1 MASFEDLALK
11 YVLSDGDDN
20 DSPLQAAT
28 AIESAANRLAVGQ
41 WVVSINRWMTNPDD
55 TADDDLISRAKALEF
70 LARTLEFLKRSSLK
84 PDQVKLLVGFFN
96 SLFSSDHRAGM
107 SASSRALKQLTAMD
121 GFRPS
126 LGSEIIMSVVKLG
139 DDFKRQTPATR
150 LEIYDLVLNLLSNP
164 LVAEDLAYQHG
175 NSCGFMTALVGVCRS
190 ERDPQNLMKWFEIL
204 RLFLQNF
211 LPAKEVLTEVFTA
224 FSDYFP
230 ITLRASIT
238 PSGITVD
245 DLKGAVRAC
254 FASHYRIA
262 EMTIPFLLNKLDQ
275 GDAVTVTVKVDILLT
290 LEACLAQYEHTA
302 QGVVPYANQ
311 IWASLKYEVRN
322 GEIRDTIDATLKAI
336 GTLAKRLPEA
346 DLRTFFSAAWRDL
359 GDDLSNATYTIILI
373 VSRDR
378 HASHYHYTE
387 TNETESHQADI
398 LALLNSLLQV
408 RSALTDVTGES
419 VNLKDELF
427 GDQLFEDGYARIWDS
442 GAGPYVLAKAMD
454 GMASLASQRT
464 GGPNPQLICSQQVCE
479 KIFRWLALPSII
491 YPLEGKSL
499 VQNASEEDSL
509 AICNAATTAL
519 RRAVPSIRLGFNNWC
534 LIFCHKATLLNAVA
548 LRLARIGCSA
558 TVRIGSPW
566 LNSLVLINGF
576 LQGLHGLLKEAPVY
590 WIAILDAIHMAILR
604 SADTLAVLLSGKD
617 SMSIPGDRATSG
629 QPWIT
634 GIDNYIQGLPQ
645 IDLDQLGD
653 LNLALK
659 SLGDLEGD
667 AVSSFKQFQGYSI
680 HVVAQLYRRFTSIK
694 SGFGASSLIDA
705 PHDNVIG
712 LSTDFRLDSSDEV
725 EQQDRFLYQLARM
738 ATSVMRSLSEDIQQE
753 LELVL
758 ETSVMFHGKG
768 SESESA
774 NFRSQVSQSFQTDN
788 QGYRITFSPA
798 DDYRTAP
805 LGLGILQGLWPGALS
820 TINPLQTIV
829 PLCEILMKSPTQ
841 CAGSRRIALDAA
853 LATLSNKSSDK
864 QMSAEGCSAALN
876 ALADGYTQVNRG
888 AAIDS
893 PDVPTRLAI
902 FKSVLHFLA
911 GDIARYRPTGA
922 HNWLLRIICDTAP
935 SEITIGRQLAQC
947 FGILVSP
954 KECLT
959 KPNHAHLKPF
969 RGQWIYQET
978 VRPYFDRCFPSPS
991 SGTDQGGQDD
1001 RCATNRSV
1009 AIFAIL
1015 RHLKYNDYSS
1025 DADQIVRVVIRSL
1038 ATFGVS
1044 DDINAV
1050 MTVLCQLLEHEPE
1063 RLKEHLT
1070 ALVTNTMAVYKMARS
1085 VDSSLLI
1092 SQGPGK
1098 STITRSDAGSRAA
1111 VVATALLGSAAA
1123 MRGTEVASI
1132 DWKGVNQRQGRRCSR
1147 QRVPLDKQKETNKA
1161 PRGPTYLIS
1170 FGGGPLIH
1178 DSLLHKRDPVGED
1191 GVYHGVDSHSDS
1203 SVVLGVLEAELVVP
1217 GEAGAGDDEGRVAE
1231 DQSRVD

>member
-1 MASFEDLALK
+1 MASFDDLALK

-28 AIESAANRLAVGQ
+28 AIENAANRLAVGQ
-41 WVVSINRWMTNPDD
+41 WVASINRWMTSPDD

-70 LARTLEFLKRSSLK
+70 LARTLEFLKRTSLK

-96 SLFSSDHRAGM
+96 SLFSSDHRAGI
-107 SASSRALKQLTAMD
+107 SASSRALKQLASME

-126 LGSEIIMSVVKLG
+126 LGSEVMMSVAKLG
-139 DDFKRQTPATR
+139 DDFKRQAPATR
-150 LEIYDLVLNLLSNP
+150 LEIYDLVLGLLNNS

-175 NSCGFMTALVGVCRS
+175 SSCGFMTALVDVCRS

-211 LPAKEVLTEVFTA
+211 SPAKEVLSEVFKA

-230 ITLRASIT
+230 ITLRASVT

-262 EMTIPFLLNKLDQ
+262 ELAIPFLLNKLDQ
-275 GDAVTVTVKVDILLT
+275 GDAVTVTIKVDILLT
-290 LEACLAQYEHTA
+290 LEACLAQYEHVA

-336 GTLAKRLPEA
+336 ATLAKRLPEP

-359 GDDLSNATYTIILI
+359 GEDLSNATYTSQAGQLI
-373 VSRDR
+373 TSIAA
-378 HASHYHYTE
+378 ASPTSFSLVAE
-387 TNETESHQADI
+387 TAMPHITTTLRQTKSESHQADI

-408 RSALTDVTGES
+408 RSALADVAGENE
-419 VNLKDELF
+419 NLKDDLF
-427 GDQLFEDGYARIWDS
+427 GDQLFEDGYARTWDS
-442 GAGPYVLAKAMD
+442 GAGPHVLAKAMD

-464 GGPNPQLICSQQVCE
+464 SGPNPQLICSQQVCE

-491 YPLEGKSL
+491 YPLEGKIL

-519 RRAVPSIRLGFNNWC
+519 VRAVPLYPPGFQQLVFAFLSSIPELLEN
-534 LIFCHKATLLNAVA
+534 KQADSADKSTLLNEVA

-558 TVRIGSPW
+558 TVRLGPPL
-566 LNSLVLINGF
+566 LNFVVLINGL
-576 LQGLHGLLKEAPVY
+576 LQGLHSLLKESPVY

-604 SADTLAVLLSGKD
+604 STDTLAVLLTSKEAIP
-617 SMSIPGDRATSG
+617 IPGDKANND
-629 QPWIT
+629 QQWIT
-634 GIDNYIQGLPQ
+634 GIEKHIRGLAR

-653 LNLALK
+653 LDLTLRNLE
-659 SLGDLEGD
+659 DLERD
-667 AVSSFKQFQGYSI
+667 AGSSYKQFQGYSI
-680 HVVAQLYRRFTSIK
+680 HVVAQLYRRFTSIRP
-694 SGFGASSLIDA
+694 ASSDSPLMDA
-705 PHDNVIG
+705 SVDKVIG
-712 LSTDFRLDSSDEV
+712 LSTDFRLESHDEV
-725 EQQDRFLYQLARM
+725 QQQDRFLYQLARM
-738 ATSVMRSLSEDIQQE
+738 ATSVMRSLSESAQQE
-753 LELVL
+753 LDLVL
-758 ETSVMFHGKG
+758 ETSVMFHGKDD
-768 SESESA
+768 ESGRAE
-774 NFRSQVSQSFQTDN
+774 FRSQVSRSFQTDSHGN
-788 QGYRITFSPA
+788 RMMFSAA
-798 DDYRTAP
+798 DDYRTVP
-805 LGLGILQGLWPGALS
+805 LGLGILQGLWPGTLM
-820 TINPLQTIV
+820 TINPLWTMM

-853 LATLSNKSSDK
+853 LAILSNKSSDK
-864 QMSAEGCSAALN
+864 HISAEEWSSVLN
-876 ALADGYTQVNRG
+876 GLADGYAQVTRG
-888 AAIDS
+888 AATDS

-902 FKSVLHFLA
+902 FKSILHFLA
-911 GDIARYRPTGA
+911 GDVARYRPTRA

-978 VRPYFDRCFPSPS
+978 VRPYFDRCLPSPP
-991 SGTDQGGQDD
+991 SGTDQSGQDD

-1015 RHLKYNDYSS
+1015 RHLKYNEYSS

-1044 DDINAV
+1044 DDIHAV
-1050 MTVLCQLLEHEPE
+1050 MTVLCQVLEHEPE
-1063 RLKEHLT
+1063 RLKEHLA
-1070 ALVTNTMAVYKMARS
+1070 ALVTNTMAVYKMARN

-1098 STITRSDAGSRAA
+1098 TTTTRSDAGKCRHS
-1111 VVATALLGSAAA
+1111 ALTF
-1123 MRGTEVASI
+1123 MRQLPGCFEPRYLLPHRVS
-1132 DWKGVNQRQGRRCSR
+1132 VLQG
-1147 QRVPLDKQKETNKA
+1147 L
-1161 PRGPTYLIS
+1161 
-1170 FGGGPLIH
+1170 
-1178 DSLLHKRDPVGED
+1178 SLACGDPVR
-1191 GVYHGVDSHSDS
+1191 GVRALAIS
-1203 SVVLGVLEAELVVP
+1203 
-1217 GEAGAGDDEGRVAE
+1217 GRKAW
-1231 DQSRVD
+1231 SNLS

>member
-1 MASFEDLALK
+1 MASFDDLALK

-28 AIESAANRLAVGQ
+28 AIENAANRVAVGQ
-41 WVVSINRWMTNPDD
+41 WVASINRWMTNPDD

-96 SLFSSDHRAGM
+96 SLFSSDHRAGI

-121 GFRPS
+121 GFRPP
-126 LGSEIIMSVVKLG
+126 LGNEIIMSVAKLG
-139 DDFKRQTPATR
+139 DDFKRQAPATR
-150 LEIYDLVLNLLSNP
+150 LEIYGLVLGLLTNP

-175 NSCGFMTALVGVCRS
+175 STCGFMTALLEVCRN

-204 RLFLQNF
+204 RLFLENF
-211 LPAKEVLTEVFTA
+211 SPAKEVLTEVFKA

-230 ITLRASIT
+230 ITLRASAT

-262 EMTIPFLLNKLDQ
+262 EMSIPFLLNKLDQ

-290 LEACLAQYEHTA
+290 LEACLARYEHVA
-302 QGVVPYANQ
+302 QGIVPYANQ

-336 GTLAKRLPEA
+336 GALAKRLPDA
-346 DLRTFFSAAWRDL
+346 NLRDFFLAAWRDL
-359 GDDLSNATYTIILI
+359 GDDLSNATYTSQAGQLLTAIAAASPTSFSM
-373 VSRDR
+373 VS
-378 HASHYHYTE
+378 E
-387 TNETESHQADI
+387 TAVPHITTTLRQTQSESHQADI

-408 RSALTDVTGES
+408 RSVLTDVAGENL
-419 VNLKDELF
+419 NLKDELF

-442 GAGPYVLAKAMD
+442 GAGPHVLTKSMD

-491 YPLEGKSL
+491 YPLEGKVL
-499 VQNASEEDSL
+499 VQNTSEEDSNT
-509 AICNAATTAL
+509 ICNAATAAL
-519 RRAVPSIRLGFNNWC
+519 GRAVPLHPLGFQQLVLDFLSSIPKLLENERAGSMD
-534 LIFCHKATLLNAVA
+534 KAALLNESA

-558 TVRIGSPW
+558 TTKS
-566 LNSLVLINGF
+566 
-576 LQGLHGLLKEAPVY
+576 
-590 WIAILDAIHMAILR
+590 
-604 SADTLAVLLSGKD
+604 DTLAVLLPGKEL
-617 SMSIPGDRATSG
+617 MPIPDDPATKG
-629 QPWIT
+629 QQWIT
-634 GIDNYIQGLPQ
+634 RIDKYIQGLPQ
-645 IDLDQLGD
+645 IDSDQVGD
-653 LNLALK
+653 LNLTLK
-659 SLGDLEGD
+659 SLNDLEGD
-667 AVSSFKQFQGYSI
+667 VVSSYKQFQGYSL

-694 SGFGASSLIDA
+694 SASAVSSSMDASLDE
-705 PHDNVIG
+705 VLG
-712 LSTDFRLDSSDEV
+712 LSTDFALSSSDAV
-725 EQQDRFLYQLARM
+725 EQQDRFLYQLARL
-738 ATSVMRSLSEDIQQE
+738 ATSVTRSLSADVQQE

-758 ETSVMFHGKG
+758 ETTVMFHGKDG
-768 SESESA
+768 KSESA
-774 NFRSQVSQSFQTDN
+774 NFRSRASRSSQADN
-788 QGYRITFSPA
+788 QGCRIVFSPA

-805 LGLGILQGLWPGALS
+805 LGLGLLQGLWPSTLD
-820 TINPLQTIV
+820 TINPLETIV
-829 PLCEILMKSPTQ
+829 PLCETLMKSPIQ

-853 LATLSNKSSDK
+853 LAILSNKLSDK
-864 QMSAEGCSAALN
+864 QIPAEEWSIALN
-876 ALADGYTQVNRG
+876 GLGDGYTQVSRR
-888 AAIDS
+888 AVTDS

-911 GDIARYRPTGA
+911 GDVARYRPTVA
-922 HNWLLRIICDTAP
+922 HNWLLRTICDTAP
-935 SEITIGRQLAQC
+935 SEVTIGRQLAQC

-954 KECLT
+954 KDCLT
-959 KPNHAHLKPF
+959 KQNHALLKPF

-978 VRPYFDRCFPSPS
+978 VRPYFDKCFPSPS
-991 SGTDQGGQDD
+991 PSPEQSGQDD

-1009 AIFAIL
+1009 AVFAIL

-1038 ATFGVS
+1038 AKFGVS

-1070 ALVTNTMAVYKMARS
+1070 ALVANTMAVYKIARN
-1085 VDSSLLI
+1085 VDSSLAI
-1092 SQGPGK
+1092 SQAPGK
-1098 STITRSDAGSRAA
+1098 MTTTRSDAGRCRHS
-1111 VVATALLGSAAA
+1111 ALSF
-1123 MRGTEVASI
+1123 MRRLPECFEPRYLLPHRVS
-1132 DWKGVNQRQGRRCSR
+1132 VLQG
-1147 QRVPLDKQKETNKA
+1147 L
-1161 PRGPTYLIS
+1161 
-1170 FGGGPLIH
+1170 
-1178 DSLLHKRDPVGED
+1178 SLACGDPVR
-1191 GVYHGVDSHSDS
+1191 GVRALAIS
-1203 SVVLGVLEAELVVP
+1203 
-1217 GEAGAGDDEGRVAE
+1217 GRKAW
-1231 DQSRVD
+1231 SNLS

>member
-1 MASFEDLALK
+1 MASFDDLALK

-20 DSPLQAAT
+20 DSPVQAAT

-41 WVVSINRWMTNPDD
+41 WVASINRWMTSPDD
-55 TADDDLISRAKALEF
+55 AADDDLISRAKALEF

-96 SLFSSDHRAGM
+96 SLFSSDHRAGI
-107 SASSRALKQLTAMD
+107 SASSRALKQLTSMN
-121 GFRPS
+121 GFRPT
-126 LGSEIIMSVVKLG
+126 LGSEIITSVTKLG

-150 LEIYDLVLNLLSNP
+150 LEIYDLILGLLSNS

-175 NSCGFMTALVGVCRS
+175 NSCDFMTALVDVCRS

-211 LPAKEVLTEVFTA
+211 SPAKEVLTEVFKA

-230 ITLRASIT
+230 ITLRASVT

-262 EMTIPFLLNKLDQ
+262 DMAIPFLLSKLDQ

-290 LEACLAQYEHTA
+290 LEACVAQYEHVA
-302 QGVVPYANQ
+302 QGIVPYANQ

-336 GTLAKRLPEA
+336 GTLAKRLPEV

-359 GDDLSNATYTIILI
+359 GDDLSNATYTSQAGQLLTSIAA
-373 VSRDR
+373 
-378 HASHYHYTE
+378 ASPTSFSLVAE
-387 TNETESHQADI
+387 TAMPHITTTLRQTTSESHQADI

-408 RSALTDVTGES
+408 RSALTDVASEND
-419 VNLKDELF
+419 NLKDELF
-427 GDQLFEDGYARIWDS
+427 GDKLFADGYARIWDS
-442 GAGPYVLAKAMD
+442 GAGPHVLAKAMD
-454 GMASLASQRT
+454 GMAALASQRT
-464 GGPNPQLICSQQVCE
+464 SGPSPQMLCSQQVCE
-479 KIFRWLALPSII
+479 NIFQWLALSSII

-499 VQNASEEDSL
+499 VQSASEEDSL

-519 RRAVPSIRLGFNNWC
+519 GRAVPLYPPGFQQLVFDFLSTIPRFLEN
-534 LIFCHKATLLNAVA
+534 KQVDATDQATLLNDVA

-558 TVRIGSPW
+558 PVKLGPPL
-566 LNSLVLINGF
+566 LNFVVLINGL
-576 LQGLHGLLKEAPVY
+576 LQGLHSLLKEPPVY
-590 WIAILDAIHMAILR
+590 WIAILDAIHVAILR
-604 SADTLAVLLSGKD
+604 SADTLTVLLPDEKLLST
-617 SMSIPGDRATSG
+617 PGDKATSG
-629 QPWIT
+629 QQWIA
-634 GIDNYIQGLPQ
+634 GFDKYVPGLPR

-653 LNLALK
+653 MNLVLK
-659 SLGDLEGD
+659 SLDDLEGD
-667 AVSSFKQFQGYSI
+667 VVSSYKQFQGYSI
-680 HVVAQLYRRFTSIK
+680 HVVSQLYRRFTSIK
-694 SGFGASSLIDA
+694 LASVASPLMDASLDKL
-705 PHDNVIG
+705 IG
-712 LSTDFRLDSSDEV
+712 LSTDFPLDSSHEV

-738 ATSVMRSLSEDIQQE
+738 ATSVIRSLGEDIQQE

-758 ETSVMFHGKG
+758 ETSLLFHGKDG
-768 SESESA
+768 ESESDKV
-774 NFRSQVSQSFQTDN
+774 RSQVSQSFQADN
-788 QGYRITFSPA
+788 QGCRITFSAA
-798 DDYRTAP
+798 DDYRIAP
-805 LGLGILQGLWPGALS
+805 LGLGILQGLWPGTLS
-820 TINPLQTIV
+820 TI
-829 PLCEILMKSPTQ
+829 

-853 LATLSNKSSDK
+853 LAILSNKSADK
-864 QMSAEGCSAALN
+864 HISAEEWSAVLN
-876 ALADGYTQVNRG
+876 GLADGYTQVSRG
-888 AAIDS
+888 VATDS
-893 PDVPTRLAI
+893 LDVPTRLAV
-902 FKSVLHFLA
+902 FKSILHFLA
-911 GDIARYRPTGA
+911 GDVARYRPTST

-959 KPNHAHLKPF
+959 KQNHARLKPF

-978 VRPYFDRCFPSPS
+978 VRPYFARCFPSQS
-991 SGTDQGGQDD
+991 LGADQSGQDD
-1001 RCATNRSV
+1001 RCATNQSV
-1009 AIFAIL
+1009 AIFAVL

-1050 MTVLCQLLEHEPE
+1050 MTVLCQLLEHDPD

-1070 ALVTNTMAVYKMARS
+1070 ALVTNTMAVYKMARN

-1092 SQGPGK
+1092 AQGLGK
-1098 STITRSDAGSRAA
+1098 TTTTRSDAGRCRHS
-1111 VVATALLGSAAA
+1111 ALTF
-1123 MRGTEVASI
+1123 MRQLPGCFEPRYLLPHRVS
-1132 DWKGVNQRQGRRCSR
+1132 VLQG
-1147 QRVPLDKQKETNKA
+1147 L
-1161 PRGPTYLIS
+1161 
-1170 FGGGPLIH
+1170 
-1178 DSLLHKRDPVGED
+1178 SLACGDPVR
-1191 GVYHGVDSHSDS
+1191 GVRALAIS
-1203 SVVLGVLEAELVVP
+1203 
-1217 GEAGAGDDEGRVAE
+1217 GRKAW
-1231 DQSRVD
+1231 SNLS